1 MPASMNVLCRGCRTE
16 LDINA
21 SNCPICLRPRDR
33 SEMLEDS
40 KRIRAE
46 HAAAKKRPWIILGW
60 VLVLAAA
67 GYAGWLWRRPVTDL
81 FARAR
86 GKASSVLETAS
97 DPKTYAPA
105 LPGTP
110 GAATPPP
117 APAAPHPPGPAGAPS
132 APHAAAAPHAAVAPS
147 SEPELPKPDW
157 TLPSPSA
164 GYSANAVLVR
174 GFIYDLVTAR
184 PLPGAQFHFRDRL
197 SGNRIAVASDMR
209 GYYETQLSLEN
220 SGLTPVSDTP
230 GYRREPLEDD
240 EPPWHSRSA
249 AKRKAAAAKPPTDI
263 LLTFTSRQ
271 EEAVFNIVLIPS
283 R

>member
-60 VLVLAAA
+60 VLGLAAA
-67 GYAGWLWRRPVTDL
+67 GYAGWIWRQPVTDAV
-81 FARAR
+81 ARVR

-97 DPKTYAPA
+97 DPRTYAPA
-105 LPGTP
+105 VPGTP
-110 GAATPPP
+110 GAATPTP
-117 APAAPHPPGPAGAPS
+117 ASAPQQPSRHSGAPS
-132 APHAAAAPHAAVAPS
+132 APGAPPAPSAPTAAPEEA
-147 SEPELPKPDW
+147 KPDW
-157 TLPSPSA
+157 TLPPPSTSNS
-164 GYSANAVLVR
+164 GTAVIVR
-174 GFIYDLVTAR
+174 GFVYDLVTAR
-184 PLPGAQFHFRDRL
+184 PLPGVRFNFQDRL
-197 SGNRIAVASDMR
+197 SGARIAVVSDHR
-209 GYYETQLSLEN
+209 GYYETFVSLEN
-220 SGLTPVSDTP
+220 SGLTPVSDAP
-230 GYRREPLEDD
+230 GYRREPIEDD
-240 EPPWHSRSA
+240 VPPWHDRSPA
-249 AKRKAAAAKPPTDI
+249 RRKAAAAKPPTDI

-271 EEAVFNIVLIPS
+271 EEAVFNIVLVPT